1 MTARVPFASSVSLA
15 FAALLLCTAAFSAEQ
30 PATDESF
37 PRGKLPASVTPER
50 YRLTFEIDPTRP
62 EFSGIAEIALRLNE
76 ATRRIWLHGNNLA
89 VAEAIL
95 EVGGQSRLAGYTQ
108 VDPVSGVA
116 RIDLGEDAVAGPAT
130 LRIRYTA
137 PFNTG
142 AEGLFR
148 EQVGEDWYVFSQM
161 EPIDARR
168 AFPGFDEPRFKTPFE
183 VTVITPESNKVIA
196 NAPLATMTRQEDGR
210 VKHVFVPTLPL
221 PTYLVALAVGPLEV
235 VGAPSLAPTALRGVP
250 LPLRGITRRGQG
262 QNLAYALKETPE
274 LIRRFEDYF
283 GIAYPYQKL
292 DLIAST
298 QMGGA
303 MENAGAILFGENL
316 ILLAPDAPLQ
326 QIRSFGIVNAHEIS
340 HHWFGDLVTPVWWD
354 DIWLNESF
362 AEWAGVKIA
371 QAWRPDLGVSATLTI
386 DSLYAMNLDSQLAG
400 RPIHEPIDD
409 NTRINST
416 FDAITYLKGGGVLAM
431 FESYLGED
439 VFRRGIQQHLRAHQ
453 HGNADAQDFF
463 RALADAAHQPA
474 VVEAFRSFIDQPG
487 VPLVAV
493 RLSADGKRV
502 ELAQSRYRPVGSKIA
517 PGAQWKIPFCATLLS
532 ESAPQKVCTLMSG
545 EKAALELPA
554 DLKEVA
560 ILPNA
565 AGAGYYRFSLEP
577 AALSMLL
584 ARANSLSEGE
594 GLALA
599 DSIVASFKAGGL
611 TLEQLV
617 SAARSLST
625 HPARQVATAT
635 GVELVKLK
643 DRLLDS
649 AQRDALEK
657 MLADIYK
664 PRLQEIG
671 LDARAGVYDSR
682 PADERL
688 LRQTLVN
695 LVAVKSR
702 DPETRHVLAR
712 AARASL
718 DQPEALDSGI
728 RQQAWT
734 VAVQEDG
741 KVFADELLRRLP
753 ESDDG
758 LWRSDAAEALGAAE
772 DPDVARKARAFVLD
786 ERARVDEVF
795 AIVYAQFVSPVTR
808 EDTWTWYQ
816 QNMRMLLDRL
826 PGFARTATFDPVGA
840 FCDAPHRASVEQ
852 FLTPKV
858 RELGTGELELARA
871 LESIDL
877 CVALK
882 KSHSRDIAAAL
893 ARPAAAAN

>member
-1 MTARVPFASSVSLA
+1 MTARVPFAWSLSVA
-15 FAALLLCTAAFSAEQ
+15 FAVLILGTAAFSAEQ
-30 PATDESF
+30 PGTDETF
-37 PRGKLPASVTPER
+37 PRGKLPASVTPES
-50 YRLTFEIDPTRP
+50 YRLRFEIDPTRP
-62 EFSGIAEIALRLNE
+62 EFSGMAEIALRLSE
-76 ATRRIWLHGNNLA
+76 TTRRIWLHGNNLA
-89 VAEAIL
+89 VAEATL
-95 EVGGQSRLAGYTQ
+95 EVDGQTRPAGYTQ

-116 RIDLGEDAVAGPAT
+116 RIDLDEDAVAGPAT

-183 VTVITPESNKVIA
+183 VTVITPASNKVIA
-196 NAPLATMTRQEDGR
+196 NAPLATMTPEEDGR
-210 VKHVFVPTLPL
+210 VKHVFAPTLPL

-235 VGAPSLAPTALRGVP
+235 VGAPSLPPTALRSVP

-283 GIAYPYQKL
+283 GIAYPYPKL

-298 QMGGA
+298 QMAGA

-400 RPIHEPIDD
+400 RPVHEPIDD

-474 VVEAFRSFIDQPG
+474 LVEAFRSFIDQPG

-493 RLSADGKRV
+493 RLAADGKRI

-517 PGAQWKIPFCATLLS
+517 PGAQWKIPFCATLLAD
-532 ESAPQKVCTLMSG
+532 SAPQKVCTLMSG

-554 DLKEVA
+554 GLNEVA

-577 AALSMLL
+577 AALRTLL

-611 TLEQLV
+611 TLEQLL

-649 AQRDALEK
+649 AQRQALEH

-664 PRLQEIG
+664 PRLQELG
-671 LDARAGVYDSR
+671 LDARAGVYDGR

-695 LVAVKSR
+695 LVAVHAH
-702 DPETRHVLAR
+702 DPGTRHVLAR

-718 DQPEALDSGI
+718 DQPEALDPGF

-741 KVFADELLRRLP
+741 KAFADELLRQLP

-758 LWRSDAAEALGAAE
+758 LWRNDAAEALGAAE
-772 DPDVARKARAFVLD
+772 DPEVARKARAFVLD

-795 AIVYAQFVSPVTR
+795 AIVYAQFASPVTR
-808 EDTWTWYQ
+808 DETWTWYQ
-816 QNMRMLLDRL
+816 QNIRMLFDRL
-826 PGFARTATFDPVGA
+826 PGFARTATFDPVSV

-852 FLTPKV
+852 YLTPKV

-882 KSHSRDIAAAL
+882 KSHSRDIATTL
-893 ARPAAAAN
+893 ARPAAAAK